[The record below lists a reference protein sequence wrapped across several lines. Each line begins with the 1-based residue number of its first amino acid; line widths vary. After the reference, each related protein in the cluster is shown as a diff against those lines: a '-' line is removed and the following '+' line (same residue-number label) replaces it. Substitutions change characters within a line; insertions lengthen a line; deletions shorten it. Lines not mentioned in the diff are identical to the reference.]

1 LATHSQM
8 VVRVRGKYYDFK
20 LSTVFDQSGLWNLEM
35 RSVRTVQEHKEQ
47 CVHIPLSTVPWLRH
61 HLVTI
66 LAKHD
71 GIQMGKPPSIP
82 AWAKRGFS

>member
-1 LATHSQM
+1 M
-8 VVRVRGKYYDFK
+8 VVRGKFYDFK
-20 LSTVFDQSGLWNLEM
+20 LSTVFDQRSGQWNLEM
-35 RSVRTVQEHKEQ
+35 SSVKTVQEHKEQ
-47 CVHIPLSTVPWLRH
+47 CVHIPLSIVPWLRR

-66 LAKHD
+66 LTKYD